1 MVGGGTWSSARAGG
15 ACESRCRTDEEPTQ
29 TKAELH
35 KIRRSFEPK
44 MTALK
49 RRKSAFLLVGHG
61 PSDQCFANAGPAFC
75 LPRGKRLL
83 GRAAEQKILIRESR
97 DSSQPYHAAGAVTI
111 AAISVRPSLRAA
123 AAQAASAVSM
133 ASTRVERHQIRIDR
147 RRQLRRITSDGLR

>member
-1 MVGGGTWSSARAGG
+1 MEGSEIPLLLHRVLQLFPLAGASPAR
-15 ACESRCRTDEEPTQ
+15 PT
-29 TKAELH
+29 
-35 KIRRSFEPK
+35 
-44 MTALK
+44 K

-97 DSSQPYHAAGAVTI
+97 DSSQPRQAGGAVTI

-123 AAQAASAVSM
+123 AAQAATAVSM
-133 ASTRVERHQIRIDR
+133 VSTRMERHQIRVDR
-147 RRQLRRITSDGLR
+147 QRQLRRITSDGLR